1 VGEYFMWAAADDVW
15 DKDWIDVLY
24 PILCANHCL
33 SYGMVQTI
41 DGKGDRIRHIA
52 NNRRFDFTGSVF
64 IRRLK
69 YFVQPAF
76 LGKANLIYGVFP
88 QKVFTRQLFDAL
100 GLNTNGTDMLALYS
114 LLKVIEIRGGESVFL
129 YKRIHSDCAGGGAES
144 LNITVFNR
152 VSRLLL
158 HTIIV
163 QHIKIID
170 YSSLSGV
177 AERISQL
184 TLIPVLFVLD
194 LSYLVSNKLK
204 IYR

>member
-1 VGEYFMWAAADDVW
+1 MWAAADDVW

-100 GLNTNGTDMLALYS
+100 GLNTCLLYTS
-114 LLKVIEIRGGESVFL
+114 DAADDLLCVDLGGR
-129 YKRIHSDCAGGGAES
+129 RI
-144 LNITVFNR
+144 
-152 VSRLLL
+152 
-158 HTIIV
+158 
-163 QHIKIID
+163 IKKKK
-170 YSSLSGV
+170 
-177 AERISQL
+177 Q
-184 TLIPVLFVLD
+184 
-194 LSYLVSNKLK
+194 
-204 IYR
+204 